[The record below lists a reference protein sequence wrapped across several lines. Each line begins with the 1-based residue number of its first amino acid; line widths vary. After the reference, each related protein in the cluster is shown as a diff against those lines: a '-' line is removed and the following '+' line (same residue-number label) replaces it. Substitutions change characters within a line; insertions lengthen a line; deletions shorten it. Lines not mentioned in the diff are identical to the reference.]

1 MGKDLSLAIKIGGK
15 VAPSLKGSVDE
26 ANSTLAK
33 ISSGAAKV
41 GKIAAVSFAAIGT
54 AVVPGRLQHYPH
66 RHGRDRRQSDRP

>member
-41 GKIAAVSFAAIGT
+41 GKIAAGRSRERL
-54 AVVPGRLQHYPH
+54 PGRLQHYPH
-66 RHGRDRRQSDRP
+66 RHGCYRR